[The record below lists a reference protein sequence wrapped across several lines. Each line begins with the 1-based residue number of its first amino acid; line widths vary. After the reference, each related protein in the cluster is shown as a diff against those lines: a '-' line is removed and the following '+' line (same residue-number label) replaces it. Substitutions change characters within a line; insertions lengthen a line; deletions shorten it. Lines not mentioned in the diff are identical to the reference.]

1 MESIVF
7 FGKGGV
13 GKSTIASNVTVVLA
27 RGGRKVLHVG
37 CDPKMDSTLALM
49 GRHIPPYAGKA
60 GDGDRL
66 VESVFESPVPGVH
79 CVEAGGPEPGVG
91 CAGLGIGIMLDAM
104 KDGGLLEDAGYGAA
118 VFDVLGDV
126 VCGGFAAPLRRGF
139 ARKVVIV
146 TSETPLSLYAANRL
160 IMMTGNYSRNGV
172 YLAGLAVNA
181 LRPEGVGTAEAFA
194 AAVNTRV
201 LGVTLRD
208 PAVSEAENAR
218 LPAVL
223 SSPKSDFARRLVKL
237 CSAIQAAGRPSSP
250 PRALT
255 EAEFRSFI
263 GGGAGP
269 AARPSGARR
278 GGRSA
283 PAAPEKLI
291 VSAGFR
297 FAGIEGGQLLF
308 DWTSSRGVFRTVIAP
323 ASASKGGATVFS
335 DWTVCFHPS
344 AGRAS
349 EAFGVE
355 LMEAAGRLAS
365 LRFEEL
371 SGAQAGPGGEPV
383 PALRHAGAPAGERH
397 HLGFG
402 RWPRFIFAGS
412 EVDALAPPD
421 SVMAMHGDD
430 ECRFCICEG
439 GALGAFSENAC
450 VRPGGADMPGPV
462 LPRSDEREPSTGLR
476 SIEAVMGD
484 DDKMLAAMRAAA
496 AQAGPG
502 GLAEFYVGCSPLL
515 LASDAGAAAR
525 RVRAET
531 GVEVSLERYC
541 SLGRHSPEKAE
552 RRAAFMADKLRR
564 AARSPS
570 RDVNLVYYGECP
582 PGLRALLNDR
592 GISAEEPGEDFYAGS
607 AAARL
612 QVLSAPDPVLQNALD
627 RAGLRWLLPPAP
639 YGLAGTSAWLE
650 AIAGALGRRGF
661 DAAPPPATLAVHARL
676 RRRAAGVS
684 AAFVLPA
691 GDAAL
696 LSGGGAFR
704 RVPVPAVL
712 AEGGFGLRF
721 FVLARPADGRKA
733 AAGLKAALPG
743 FRFPAPVFFSSP
755 QGLARPLKA
764 DRSVRLVY
772 SDVRSDGR
780 VTAAGKTPFSSGI
793 FEPGFDG
800 AAETLRRLLELCD
813 WDFNERYF
821 AR

>member
-27 RGGRKVLHVG
+27 RGGRKVLHIG

-49 GRHIPPYAGKA
+49 GRHISPYADKA
-60 GDGDRL
+60 GGEGGGRL
-66 VESVFESPVPGVH
+66 RDSVFESPVAGVH

-91 CAGLGIGIMLDAM
+91 CAGLGIGSMLDAIR
-104 KDGGLLEDAGYGAA
+104 DEGLLEKGGYGAS

-146 TSETPLSLYAANRL
+146 TSETMLSLYAANRL
-160 IMMTGNYSRNGV
+160 IKMIENYSRNGV

-181 LRPEGVGTAEAFA
+181 LRPEGVRAAESFAEA
-194 AAVNTRV
+194 VGTRV

-208 PAVSEAENAR
+208 PAVAAAER
-218 LPAVL
+218 THRPAVL
-223 SSPKSDFARRLVKL
+223 ADPKSDFARRIVLL
-237 CSAIQAAGRPSSP
+237 CSAIKAAGRPAAP
-250 PRALT
+250 ARALT
-255 EAEFRSFI
+255 ESGFYSFMK
-263 GGGAGP
+263 GGAASGP
-269 AARPSGARR
+269 AAGKSSRRR
-278 GGRSA
+278 GSA
-283 PAAPEKLI
+283 PRPEALI
-291 VSAGFR
+291 ESAGFR
-297 FAGIEGGQLLF
+297 LAGMEGGQLLL
-308 DWTSSRGVFRTVIAP
+308 DWRSSRGVLRTVMAP
-323 ASASKGGATVFS
+323 AVSSRGGAPGFS

-344 AGRAS
+344 AGPDS
-349 EAFGVE
+349 
-355 LMEAAGRLAS
+355 EAAGGELLESASRLS
-365 LRFEEL
+365 GLTFEEV
-371 SGAQAGPGGEPV
+371 SAVFAAAPGAAASQIP
-383 PALRHAGAPAGERH
+383 GAPAGARQ

-412 EVDALAPPD
+412 EVDSLAPPD
-421 SVMAMHGDD
+421 SVMAMHGDN

-462 LPRSDEREPSTGLR
+462 LPRSDEREPSTDLR
-476 SIEAVMGD
+476 AAEAIFGD
-484 DDKMLAAMRAAA
+484 DDKMLSAMRAAA

-515 LASDAGAAAR
+515 LASDAEAVAR
-525 RVRAET
+525 RVREET
-531 GVEVSLERYC
+531 GVSLSLERYC
-541 SLGRHSPEKAE
+541 SLGKYSPEKAA
-552 RRAAFMADKLRR
+552 RRAGFMAGKFRR
-564 AARSPS
+564 ASRKPA

-582 PGLRALLNDR
+582 PALRALLNDR

-607 AAARL
+607 AAAGL
-612 QVLSAPDPVLQNALD
+612 QVLSAPDPVLQSALD
-627 RAGLRWLLPPAP
+627 QAGLRWLLPPAP
-639 YGLAGTSAWLE
+639 YGLAGTSAWLA
-650 AIAGALGRRGF
+650 AIAAALGRGEA
-661 DAAPPPATLAVHARL
+661 DTAPSGEQLAEAARL
-676 RRRAAGVS
+676 RRLSAGKA

-691 GDAAL
+691 GETGRLA
-696 LSGGGAFR
+696 GGAAFK

-712 AEGGFGLRF
+712 SEGGFVPRF
-721 FVLARPADGRKA
+721 FVLAASEGERRAA

-743 FRFPAPVFFSSP
+743 LRFAPPVLFSSP
-755 QGLARPLKA
+755 AGLRRLLRA
-764 DRSVRLVY
+764 DRAVRLVY

-780 VTAAGKTPFSSGI
+780 VAAAGKTPFSAGI

-800 AAETLRRLLELCD
+800 ALETWRRLLELCD
-813 WDFNERYF
+813 WDFNERYI